1 MANILTTEE
10 ITELRHRHGQEKD
23 RRVCDRIKA
32 VLLYDKGW
40 SLQEIAEALLL
51 SDESIRKHIR
61 DYQQAKKL
69 KPENGGSESK
79 LDVQDANEL
88 KEHLAKNT
96 YQYVKNICAYV
107 KDKYGKK
114 YTVGGMKL
122 WLINNGFRYK
132 KPHIVPAKANLEQQ
146 EQFVNQ
152 YNKLMRHLSEDKVVY
167 FMDSVHPQHQAK
179 ASYGW
184 IIRGERKTI
193 ATNSGQKRMHITGA
207 ICLDNMNVIYQ
218 ENERINSD
226 SVVGFLKKLEEA
238 NAKQDKI
245 YLICDNAGYHK
256 DKKVKEFLERS
267 KIKLIFLPAYS
278 PNLNPIERLWK
289 VMHENVTYNKY
300 YLKFTDFTEA
310 IRNFFGSIPKLYDQL
325 IDRITDN
332 FSMIKFNPIT
342 NSST

>member
-1 MANILTTEE
+1 MGNILTSEE
-10 ITELRHRHGQEKD
+10 IVELKNRHGRERD

-32 VLLYDKGW
+32 VLLYDQGW
-40 SLQEIAEALLL
+40 NYDEIAHALLL
-51 SDESIRKHIR
+51 SDESIRKHIK
-61 DYQQAKKL
+61 DYQKAKKL
-69 KPENGGSESK
+69 KPTNGGSESK
-79 LDVQDANEL
+79 LGVQETIEL
-88 KEHLAKNT
+88 KEHLAQST
-96 YQYVKNICAYV
+96 YQYVKNICTYV
-107 KDKYGKK
+107 QSKYDKN
-114 YTVGGMKL
+114 YTVGGMRL
-122 WLINNGFRYK
+122 WLISNGFKYK
-132 KPHIVPAKANLEQQ
+132 KPHIIPAKANIEQQ
-146 EQFVNQ
+146 EQFVIL
-152 YNKLMRHLSEDKVVY
+152 YNKLMRHLPEDELVY

-179 ASYGW
+179 PSYGW
-184 IIRGERKTI
+184 ILRGERKTI

-207 ICLDNMNVIYQ
+207 ICLDNMNVINQ

-226 SVVGFLKKLEEA
+226 SVVEFLKKLEAA
-238 NAKQDKI
+238 NAKYSKL

-256 DKKVKEFLERS
+256 GKKVKEFLEKS

-325 IDRITDN
+325 VDRITDN
-332 FSMIKFNPIT
+332 FPMVKFNPIT

>member
-1 MANILTTEE
+1 MANILTPEE
-10 ITELRHRHGQEKD
+10 ITELKNRHGQEKD

-32 VLLYDKGW
+32 VLLYDQGW
-40 SLQEIAEALLL
+40 NYSEIAHALLL

-79 LDVQDANEL
+79 LSVQDSNEL

-107 KDKYGKK
+107 KDKYSKK
-114 YTVGGMKL
+114 YTIGGMRL

-132 KPHIVPAKANLEQQ
+132 KPHIVPAKADKERQ
-146 EQFVNQ
+146 EQFVNL
-152 YNKLMRHLSEDKVVY
+152 YNKLMRNLTEDEIVY

-193 ATNSGQKRMHITGA
+193 STNSGQKRMHITGA
-207 ICLDNMNVIYQ
+207 ICLDNMNVIQQ

-226 SVVGFLKKLEEA
+226 SIVGFLKKLEEA
-238 NAKQDKI
+238 NTKQNKI

-256 DKKVKEFLERS
+256 GKKVKEFLEKS

-300 YLKFTDFTEA
+300 YLKFSDFTEA

-332 FSMIKFNPIT
+332 FSMVKFNPIT